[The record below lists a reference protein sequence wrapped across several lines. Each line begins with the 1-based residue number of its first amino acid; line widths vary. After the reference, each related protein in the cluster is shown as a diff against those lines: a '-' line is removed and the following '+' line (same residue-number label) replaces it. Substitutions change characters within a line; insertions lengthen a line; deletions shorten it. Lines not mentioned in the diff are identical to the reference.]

1 MMYLGSYLSMQLN
14 MNLIPDELKEIKM
27 QYELSSNGR
36 FNIYIYIYIFK
47 IINY

>member
-1 MMYLGSYLSMQLN
+1 MIYIGSYLSMQLN

-27 QYELSSNGR
+27 QYELTLNGR
-36 FNIYIYIYIFK
+36 FNIYINI